1 MTRHARPRQPLR
13 TRQLAAI
20 HASAKQ
26 LRLDDDAYRALLE
39 RITGL
44 RSAAH
49 LSALDRARVLEEFKR
64 LGATAARQQRRA
76 VPPPRNAPHVKAEHQ
91 AMLGKI
97 GAMLAESGRSWAYAN
112 GIAKRMFGRPRIEWL
127 RSDELHKL
135 VAALMYDQRRRKA
148 DAP

>member
-49 LSALDRARVLEEFKR
+49 LSALDRGRVLDEFHR
-64 LGATAARQQRRA
+64 LGATAARQQRHA
-76 VPPPRNAPHVKAEHQ
+76 VPPPGDAPHVKAEHQ

-112 GIAKRMFGRPRIEWL
+112 GIARRMFGRQRIEWL
-127 RSDELHKL
+127 RFEELHKL
-135 VAALMYDQRRRKA
+135 VAALMYDQKRRKA
-148 DAP
+148 GAP